1 MKTSEKNTLNENRM
15 ASGRFCAPVQ
25 VMPWEAR
32 AAGIIG
38 RLARAGR
45 VFTTDDIWLQ
55 LTRAGVA
62 VPTHERRALGGI
74 LRPLSGV
81 MSLERWGLQECPR
94 ITPGRL
100 RDDVGGG
107 MSATREMHVGALFL
121 ATQHLGPASFRCWS
135 RLRSGSRWA
144 VSNTATSTR

>member
-74 LRPLSGV
+74 LRAAKRRHVVRSAGV
-81 MSLERWGLQECPR
+81 CKSVRASRQ
-94 ITPGRL
+94 
-100 RDDVGGG
+100 GGYVT
-107 MSATREMHVGALFL
+107 MWVAA
-121 ATQHLGPASFRCWS
+121 
-135 RLRSGSRWA
+135 
-144 VSNTATSTR
+144 